1 MRVRRRPLAAAA
13 VLVLTAVAGDTPGAA
28 RRDNG
33 SLLFAD
39 AVIAAHRP
47 SPAEDDRAV
56 RWSDL
61 PRATA
66 QPTLERFEGV
76 EPHMGTLVS
85 ITVFAPDAATARVAF
100 RAGFDRIR
108 ELNEVLS
115 DYLPDS
121 ELSRVTRE
129 GVRRPVPLS
138 ADLFAVLEA
147 SHRLS
152 VATGGAFDVTQGP
165 VIRLWREARK
175 TKRVPD
181 AEALQ
186 EAAARSGDAHM
197 HLDEAHRTVSFDI
210 AGMQLDVGAIGKGF
224 AASEA
229 LAAITR
235 TGVRRALVAVSGDL
249 AFGDPP
255 PGQPGW
261 RIRIHDGNIGDTSI
275 PAVLRLSNLA
285 VSTSGN
291 AEQHLDVDG
300 RRYSHVIDP
309 SSRVGLL
316 DDITVTVISR
326 HGVDADGLDT
336 AIGVLGVE
344 RGLALVDRDREAA
357 ALIVLR
363 KAGTTHV
370 QASRRLRELVTR
382 QPPVDAARPR

>member
-13 VLVLTAVAGDTPGAA
+13 VLVLTAVTGETPGAA
-28 RRDNG
+28 RRDRG
-33 SLLFAD
+33 SLAFAD

-56 RWSDL
+56 RCSDL

-165 VIRLWREARK
+165 VIR
-175 TKRVPD
+175 
-181 AEALQ
+181 LQ